1 MWYFSVSAALGE
13 FLKLVTTIML
23 YSVAFEST
31 NMNSSSIV
39 LLQLRPV
46 YFEFF
51 YDNDRGISLDKILM
65 YLCLWIVQ
73 IMEKVFD
80 IILYLK
86 PFDCSSQRVF

>member
-1 MWYFSVSAALGE
+1 MYAFGE
-13 FLKLVTTIML
+13 FLKLVTTIIL
-23 YSVAFEST
+23 YSVAFKSR
-31 NMNSSSIV
+31 NMILSSIH
-39 LLQLRPV
+39 LLHLRPV

-65 YLCLWIVQ
+65 YLCLWIMQ

-86 PFDCSSQRVF
+86 PSDCSSHSRVF